1 MSRGRGRVG
10 GLSAAK
16 SEDAGLVGASS
27 ASGGDISVDARLSLV
42 LEAGEGVEVELEQ
55 ALPVLRADDVGDQEA
70 QELAFV
76 VRRMSE
82 GTKAWKRR
90 HDERRRGS
98 FGSMGGGI
106 YGFGC

>member
-1 MSRGRGRVG
+1 M
-10 GLSAAK
+10 
-16 SEDAGLVGASS
+16 
-27 ASGGDISVDARLSLV
+27 

-90 HDERRRGS
+90 HD
-98 FGSMGGGI
+98 
-106 YGFGC
+106 